1 MGGSGSGRYYRSS
14 KYTTDELKYLDL
26 NWMKRQGMLSP
37 GRWSTVSW
45 SRNGEQT
52 GQIGVHARENS
63 IVLVYKWRSWG
74 DDWEEVSETVRLT
87 TTRCNF
93 GGCRPWFVCPNCY
106 RRVGKLYAAG
116 KYFYCRHCYDLVY
129 ESQREATYDRL
140 ARKARNIRTRLGGS
154 PGILDPFPLKPKGMH
169 WKTYNRLRRE
179 TEAAEEGSWAGIA
192 RHVGILRL

>member
-63 IVLVYKWRSWG
+63 IV
-74 DDWEEVSETVRLT
+74 
-87 TTRCNF
+87 
-93 GGCRPWFVCPNCY
+93 
-106 RRVGKLYAAG
+106 
-116 KYFYCRHCYDLVY
+116 
-129 ESQREATYDRL
+129 
-140 ARKARNIRTRLGGS
+140 
-154 PGILDPFPLKPKGMH
+154 
-169 WKTYNRLRRE
+169 
-179 TEAAEEGSWAGIA
+179 
-192 RHVGILRL
+192 